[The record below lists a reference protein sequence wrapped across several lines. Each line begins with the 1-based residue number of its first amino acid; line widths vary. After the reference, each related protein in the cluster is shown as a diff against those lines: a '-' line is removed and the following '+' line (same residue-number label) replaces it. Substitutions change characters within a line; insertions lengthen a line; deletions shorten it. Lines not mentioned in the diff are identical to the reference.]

1 MLGDVLPHTSRN
13 IIENCY
19 RLKNGKYRELR
30 NMYPNI
36 PSHYVHRV
44 CQDAVERV
52 SSLRRNKAR
61 QYAEEIFDED
71 ALRMRGVIVIER
83 ISGDDIR
90 AMIARYRDRQLR
102 HRIYQSAL
110 KREPNTIIDK
120 VIWYATTY
128 GRS

>member
-1 MLGDVLPHTSRN
+1 VN
-13 IIENCY
+13 IY
-19 RLKNGKYRELR
+19 QS
-30 NMYPNI
+30 I

-110 KREPNTIIDK
+110 KREPNTIIDQ
-120 VIWYATTY
+120 
-128 GRS
+128 